1 MENLSCDFGLKKDVS
16 CPIDGGWTFWG
27 AWGSC
32 SGKCGFIGKQIRYR
46 TCNNPAPSNNGAYCT
61 GPSYQIKRCQIM
73 RCTMMDYDKVV
84 SIYPIRKEELKI
96 VKKIHK
102 ELPALNELCFLV
114 DCIFSIVEKVL
125 GNNAMPYWNAMN
137 CIKYNVGCPR
147 LGGWSAWGVW
157 SSCTAICGKGK
168 KYRTRTCNSP
178 IPSSTKLM
186 CNDSAFEMENCL
198 GFNCKNRLTGSWS
211 NWSKW
216 SMCSVECGSGIQ
228 IKKRFCS
235 ESQSKQRSSCKGSA
249 MEVKGCAINN
259 CSINGMWSSWTAWS
273 LCTSTCGVGTQLR
286 NRMCNNPSPSGNGT
300 TCVGSASEV
309 HQCFTRPCIGEGFQ
323 GQIQEIRINF
333 MPVQL
338 HESKDK
344 YDKKYTNVPFS
355 SNNVQHLIADDNEGF
370 IYISLTDSVAVP
382 CPRNMEHWQIT
393 IVIKP
398 EDTNGVLAIIPDD
411 SFSLNEYILL
421 LLEEGKIKLKFHQ
434 GATYVA
440 IESMEHILVG
450 EWFQIILAHD
460 DKNIYIQVNGNEK
473 QYMPLIFEEMMTL
486 STSYIFLGAIRDDMR
501 EKMCPNCVDVPLMS
515 FTLGYLN
522 IDGKEIDLI
531 TLPVLETTSKKFSSR
546 TISISDYYEEI
557 PLFLGQELK
566 LSCFYDII
574 PHKKRYKSLKR
585 THAMWLVM
593 DRLLQSYEKYNDFF
607 NIKDDGRVS
616 TISIVSY
623 MTRDTIENFYSCH
636 IYHSENKSVKTL
648 NQALFT
654 FGITVIDK
662 DEEFESKAW
671 KEWSFI
677 YGATIACFIV
687 IIIWCLLEILQ
698 FLRNGD
704 SFDRQEPQISNNNS
718 MSTINFV
725 LSKSGVTLLGSQ
737 QAANEVVSRILKEN

>member
-1 MENLSCDFGLKKDVS
+1 MILLNFTPFISLILVVPTGELSNMMEDLSCDFGLKKDDS

-32 SGKCGFIGKQIRYR
+32 SGKCGFKGKRIRYR

-61 GPSYQIKRCQIM
+61 GPSYQIETCQIM
-73 RCTMMDYDKVV
+73 GCTMIDYDKVV
-84 SIYPIRKEELKI
+84 STYPIRKEELKI

-125 GNNAMPYWNAMN
+125 GNNAMLYWNAMN
-137 CIKYNVGCPR
+137 CVKYNVGCPR
-147 LGGWSAWGVW
+147 LGGWSAWAAW

-168 KYRTRTCNSP
+168 KYRTRICNSP
-178 IPSSTKLM
+178 EPSNTKLM

-198 GFNCKNRLTGSWS
+198 GFNCKKHLTGSWS

-216 SMCSVECGSGIQ
+216 STCSVECGSGIQ
-228 IKKRFCS
+228 IRKRFCS
-235 ESQSKQRSSCKGSA
+235 ESQNTRESSCKGSA
-249 MEVKGCAINN
+249 IEVKGCAINN
-259 CSINGMWSSWTAWS
+259 CSINGMWSSWTVWS
-273 LCTSTCGVGTQLR
+273 LCTSTCGIGTQLR
-286 NRMCNNPSPSGNGT
+286 NRMCNNPSPSGNERSSLFYSPNKKPTRLLHIYLRFLPLSSFGMIIYRFEEN
-300 TCVGSASEV
+300 CKELMCNFVKLFLQNGRIVLLSQIASCTLGLV
-309 HQCFTRPCIGEGFQ
+309 HETKLEIGQWHVVLTAIYGRHGLLRIDDGLHKDNIFSCIPTSYDLDHTMKIGEGFR

-344 YDKKYTNVPFS
+344 YDKKYANVPFN
-355 SNNVQHLIADDNEGF
+355 SNNVQHLIGDDNEGF
-370 IYISLTDSVAVP
+370 IFISFTDSVVVS
-382 CPRNMEHWQIT
+382 CPRNIEHWQIT
-393 IVIKP
+393 LVIKT

-411 SFSLNEYILL
+411 SFSLNKYILL

-440 IESMEHILVG
+440 TESMEHILVG
-450 EWFQIILAHD
+450 EWVQIILAHD

-473 QYMPLIFEEMMTL
+473 QYVPLIFEEIMTL

-501 EKMCPNCVDVPLMS
+501 EKMCPNYVDVPLMS

-531 TLPVLETTSKKFSSR
+531 TLPVLEITSKKFCSR
-546 TISISDYYEEI
+546 AISISDYYEEI

-574 PHKKRYKSLKR
+574 PHEKGYTSSKR

-593 DRLLQSYEKYNDFF
+593 DRLLQSYEK
-607 NIKDDGRVS
+607 
-616 TISIVSY
+616 
-623 MTRDTIENFYSCH
+623 
-636 IYHSENKSVKTL
+636 
-648 NQALFT
+648 
-654 FGITVIDK
+654 
-662 DEEFESKAW
+662 
-671 KEWSFI
+671 
-677 YGATIACFIV
+677 
-687 IIIWCLLEILQ
+687 
-698 FLRNGD
+698 
-704 SFDRQEPQISNNNS
+704 
-718 MSTINFV
+718 
-725 LSKSGVTLLGSQ
+725 
-737 QAANEVVSRILKEN
+737 